1 MSHAIE
7 NHWSLGSRV
16 QGYAFLLAV
25 LLGAAATEVEAQRL
39 SYSKNQSLYP
49 GYEGWREGSDGGYEL
64 TFGYMNQNWDQEID
78 AEIGPDNYF
87 SPGPADRGQP
97 THFLPRRNRFTF
109 TVTVPASFGEDDELI
124 WTLRANGK
132 EHRAYGTIRE
142 DLYIDNIVIMSETGA
157 LGAGSS
163 SAAVRANVPPKIEIE
178 GGLARHVRVGQPL
191 TLTALVTDDGQPD
204 MSTVR
209 QAVAETRAAEGA
221 NVEAEGPPTARE
233 LLARALRAP
242 TGTVTVSK
250 RVSLHFTWFVYR
262 GSTEGVEFDPAQVK
276 SWEDTRAFANSPWAT
291 RWVAPEIPED
301 GRWVSEVTFSEPG
314 TYILRGRADD
324 GGLYSDQEVTVYVEG
339 AVS

>member
-1 MSHAIE
+1 MSHAIK
-7 NHWSLGSRV
+7 NPWSMGSRV
-16 QGYAFLLAV
+16 PRYAVLVAV
-25 LLGAAATEVEAQRL
+25 LLGAAATEAEPQRL
-39 SYSKNQSLYP
+39 TYSKDQSLYP
-49 GYEGWREGSDGGYEL
+49 GYEGWREASDGGYEL
-64 TFGYMNQNWDQEID
+64 IFGYMNQNWDQEID

-109 TVTVPASFGEDDELI
+109 TVTVPASFGEGDELI

-221 NVEAEGPPTARE
+221 KVEAEGPPTARE

-262 GSTEGVEFDPAQVK
+262 GSAEGVEFDPAQVK